1 MPSKPAKYGIKL
13 WVVCDVASYACG
25 IIPYLGKM
33 MRDAPAEREQWRWV
47 VLELTEG
54 LSGRTVTTDNFFTS
68 LALGEELL
76 QNKMCLVGTVRR
88 NKPELPPQLLQM
100 RSRAVLSSLFAFT
113 STTTVVTYIPKR
125 RRNVLLLSTKHHRVQ
140 IQEGPQQK
148 LTVILDYNRCKG
160 AVNNLDKLVATYSC
174 CR

>member
-1 MPSKPAKYGIKL
+1 MPSKPAKY
-13 WVVCDVASYACG
+13 A
-25 IIPYLGKM
+25 P
-33 MRDAPAEREQWRWV
+33 APAEREQGRRV

-76 QNKMCLVGTVRR
+76 QNKMCLVGTFRR

-100 RSRAVLSSLFAFT
+100 RSRAVLSSLFTFPFT
-113 STTTVVTYIPKR
+113 STTTAVTYIPKR
-125 RRNVLLLSTKHHRVQ
+125 RRTVLLLSTKHHRVE
-140 IQEGPQQK
+140 IQQGPQQK
-148 LTVILDYNRCKG
+148 PTIILDYNRRKG
-160 AVNNLDKLVATYSC
+160 AVDNLDKLVATYSC